1 MNTPG
6 LSPHVEACVRSRD
19 LARVVGEVLGR
30 VPRPVEGEHQ
40 AVPLVAVD
48 GSPLPQVQTI
58 GPWTEP
64 VSVGGSMVRAA
75 AVRAK
80 VARDLAATHSRSLA
94 VKLASDPP
102 TGCSWAL
109 FYETN
114 GCAVL
119 CTRTLPRS
127 GAGGAAA
134 NTPTTPEAA

>member
-1 MNTPG
+1 MSG
-6 LSPHVEACVRSRD
+6 LPPHVLAVVRD
-19 LARVVGEVLGR
+19 VAPLG
-30 VPRPVEGEHQ
+30 
-40 AVPLVAVD
+40 ALVARALGQGPQGGERLCVVVPD
-48 GSPLPQVQTI
+48 GQALPSVQTI

-102 TGCSWAL
+102 AGCSWAL

>member
-64 VSVGGSMVRAA
+64 VAIGDRAVQVA
-75 AVRAK
+75 AVRSK
-80 VARDLAATHSRSLA
+80 VARELAAAHDRRAA
-94 VKLASDPP
+94 VKMASDPP
-102 TGCSWAL
+102 AGCVWAL
-109 FYETN
+109 YLD
-114 GCAVL
+114 GARVAVL
-119 CTRTLPRS
+119 CLRPSVARS
-127 GAGGAAA
+127 GMAGAA
-134 NTPTTPEAA
+134 

>member
-1 MNTPG
+1 MSG
-6 LSPHVEACVRSRD
+6 LPPHVLAVVRDVAPLGALVGRA
-19 LARVVGEVLGR
+19 LGQGPQGGERLVVV
-30 VPRPVEGEHQ
+30 VPEG
-40 AVPLVAVD
+40 AALPDVA
-48 GSPLPQVQTI
+48 TI

-64 VSVGGSMVRAA
+64 AAVGGSMVRAA

-80 VARDLAATHSRSLA
+80 AGRDLAARHSRALA

-102 TGCSWAL
+102 TGCAWAL
-109 FYETN
+109 FYEPH

-127 GAGGAAA
+127 GAGSAPA